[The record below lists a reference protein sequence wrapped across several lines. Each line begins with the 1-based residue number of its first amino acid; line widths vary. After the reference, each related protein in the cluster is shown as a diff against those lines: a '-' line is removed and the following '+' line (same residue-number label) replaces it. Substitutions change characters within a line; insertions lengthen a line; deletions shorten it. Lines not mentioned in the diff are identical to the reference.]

1 MKKKLISSLVISTII
16 LSVVSPSYEGVAD
29 TSADIANQEVT
40 IANAQ
45 SEKDKAQSQVD
56 SIQIKIDNLIKQ
68 QKNTKKKIE
77 DIKNEARALNQQIEN
92 LSQSIAD
99 RTNSLEAQARS
110 AQVNN
115 SSNSSF
121 DTVINSKSLTEAIQR
136 ITAIATVSSAN
147 KQMIDEQIKEQKAL
161 NKTSDTVKQNYNQY
175 ENLKKNLDAQAN
187 DLSTQQANLRVAT
200 LNYQATIEAAQD
212 KKAKLIKQRI
222 AAEEIAKKE
231 AEKARKV
238 AEVQAVAEET
248 YKQQTRFVKENVSST
263 KNVSSTSSFNDS
275 TSTGSKESS
284 STSTDSKESSS
295 TSTDSKESS
304 STSTDSKESSDNNSI
319 IPPKTGTPGYNPY
332 AGGGCTDY
340 VWQFFAAKGI
350 YIANIVNGN
359 GGFWGTNGVTQ
370 GVLRRTA
377 LAPGVIAS
385 GFTDQFTGY
394 GTSTTSGSSPYGH
407 VAVVTAVH
415 PDGTFDVQ
423 EAGYGGAFPWGNVRK
438 NLSPQNVI
446 FTLPN

>member
-16 LSVVSPSYEGVAD
+16 LSVVSPSYEGIAD

-187 DLSTQQANLRVAT
+187 DLSTQQANLRVET

-231 AEKARKV
+231 AEKVRKV

-263 KNVSSTSSFNDS
+263 SSFNDS
-275 TSTGSKESS
+275 TSTG
-284 STSTDSKESSS
+284 
-295 TSTDSKESS
+295 SKESS

>member
-284 STSTDSKESSS
+284 STSTDSKESS
-295 TSTDSKESS
+295 
-304 STSTDSKESSDNNSI
+304 DNNSI

-423 EAGYGGAFPWGNVRK
+423 EAGFGGAFPWGNVRK

>member
-231 AEKARKV
+231 AEKVRKV

-263 KNVSSTSSFNDS
+263 SSFNDS
-275 TSTGSKESS
+275 TSTG
-284 STSTDSKESSS
+284 
-295 TSTDSKESS
+295 SKESS

>member
-263 KNVSSTSSFNDS
+263 SSFNDS
-275 TSTGSKESS
+275 TSTG
-284 STSTDSKESSS
+284 SKESSS

>member
-1 MKKKLISSLVISTII
+1 IFMKKKLISSLVISTII

-284 STSTDSKESSS
+284 STSTDSKESS
-295 TSTDSKESS
+295 
-304 STSTDSKESSDNNSI
+304 DNNSI

>member
-77 DIKNEARALNQQIEN
+77 DIKNEARALNQKIEN
-92 LSQSIAD
+92 LSRSIAD

-263 KNVSSTSSFNDS
+263 SSFNDS

-284 STSTDSKESSS
+284 STSTG
-295 TSTDSKESS
+295 SKESS

>member
-304 STSTDSKESSDNNSI
+304 
-319 IPPKTGTPGYNPY
+319 Y
-332 AGGGCTDY
+332 
-340 VWQFFAAKGI
+340 
-350 YIANIVNGN
+350 
-359 GGFWGTNGVTQ
+359 
-370 GVLRRTA
+370 
-377 LAPGVIAS
+377 
-385 GFTDQFTGY
+385 
-394 GTSTTSGSSPYGH
+394 
-407 VAVVTAVH
+407 
-415 PDGTFDVQ
+415 
-423 EAGYGGAFPWGNVRK
+423 
-438 NLSPQNVI
+438 
-446 FTLPN
+446 

>member
-231 AEKARKV
+231 AEKVRKV

-263 KNVSSTSSFNDS
+263 SSFNDS
-275 TSTGSKESS
+275 TSTG
-284 STSTDSKESSS
+284 
-295 TSTDSKESS
+295 SKESS

-350 YIANIVNGN
+350 YITNIVNGN